1 MLKSLKVRLLLAAS
15 ALGFGLET
23 NAQGFQLL
31 RPHDMGRWGIPAG
44 NYSGITPIGNG
55 RYALVSDKQDADGWT
70 EVTIEFSAKGDI
82 ERMELVG
89 QHFAPTTGTPRDA
102 EGIVAVRQ
110 SRAEHEHS
118 EQFEQSEQLEYTRK
132 FEQSVAY
139 TLFVSAESD
148 QRIVELDSL
157 GRMTGRELAVPE
169 AFCTEN
175 IFGNYG
181 FEALAY
187 DAASERFWTTTEQGL
202 RRDVGQTS
210 SPTNPVPTLL
220 RLQSFDAQLQPV
232 SQYAYRTEAPTAR
245 RAMRLYAFG
254 VPEMTALD
262 DGRLLV
268 LEREVAIRP
277 RLDGSYVKHR
287 LFSVR
292 PDEAKTI
299 DSFTASAADAASQ
312 SAALLSP
319 TPLSELPAEAF
330 VEKRLVGEFTTHL
343 NIIGR
348 KDFANYE
355 GMCLG
360 PTLPDGRQ
368 TLLLVAD
375 SQNRMGN
382 SLFRLKDYIRVAIL
396 NP

>member
-1 MLKSLKVRLLLAAS
+1 MLKSLKLRLLLAAT

-23 NAQGFQLL
+23 CAQNLQLL

-44 NYSGITPIGNG
+44 NYSGIAPLGNG
-55 RYALVSDKQDADGWT
+55 RYALISDKQEADGWT
-70 EVTIEFSAKGDI
+70 EVKIDFSTKGDI
-82 ERMELVG
+82 EQMMLIG
-89 QHFAPTTGTPRDA
+89 QHFVATDAPPRDA
-102 EGIVAVRQ
+102 EGIVAIRQ
-110 SRAEHEHS
+110 RGAPKAA
-118 EQFEQSEQLEYTRK
+118 EQSEQPEA
-132 FEQSVAY
+132 F
-139 TLFVSAESD
+139 TLFISAESD

-157 GRMTGRELAVPE
+157 GHATGREFAVPE
-169 AFCTEN
+169 VFGKEQ

-187 DAASERFWTTTEQGL
+187 DAVSERYWTTTEQGL
-202 RRDVGQTS
+202 RHDVGQTS
-210 SPTNPVPTLL
+210 SPTNPAPTLL

-232 SQYAYRTEAPTAR
+232 AQYAYRTEAPTAHR
-245 RAMRLYAFG
+245 PMRLYAFG
-254 VPEMTALD
+254 VPELTALN

-277 RLDGSYVKHR
+277 RLDRSYVQHR
-287 LFSVR
+287 LFCIR
-292 PDEAKTI
+292 PDVAKAI
-299 DSFTASAADAASQ
+299 DSSAASAPDATSKS
-312 SAALLSP
+312 SAPLSP
-319 TPLSELPAEAF
+319 APLSELPAEAF

-348 KDFANYE
+348 KDLANYE